1 MLLNDCPK
9 RKCVTI
15 PLANTAPY
23 TSARIIISYY
33 SSTQKKPYKY
43 VQRLYLKHGPLVVST
58 FKFPKESAHH
68 TLRVMLTAVCLYP
81 KFLKCV
87 PSVHSAYILKGWVK
101 AFCKVNARK
110 YMRLPLATLLKEA
123 SYSMENLKSLMFD
136 GRLTLT
142 SIPNVEDT
150 LINLHTNVLIA
161 TEFMIQ
167 RGVYSRPV
175 KQHSLW
181 RKK

>member
-1 MLLNDCPK
+1 MLLNGCPK
-9 RKCVTI
+9 KKCVTM

-23 TSARIIISYY
+23 TSARIII
-33 SSTQKKPYKY
+33 
-43 VQRLYLKHGPLVVST
+43 
-58 FKFPKESAHH
+58 F
-68 TLRVMLTAVCLYP
+68 
-81 KFLKCV
+81 
-87 PSVHSAYILKGWVK
+87 KGWVK

-110 YMRLPLATLLKEA
+110 YMSLPLATLLSEA
-123 SYSMENLKSLMFD
+123 SCSMENIKNLMSG

-161 TEFMIQ
+161 TELMIQ
-167 RGVYSRPV
+167 RGIYSRPV
-175 KQHSLW
+175 KQHSRW

>member
-9 RKCVTI
+9 RKCVTM
-15 PLANTAPY
+15 PLVNTDPY
-23 TSARIIISYY
+23 TSVRIIISYY
-33 SSTQKKPYKY
+33 SSTQKKSYKY
-43 VQRLYLKHGPLVVST
+43 VQRLYLKRGPLVVSM
-58 FKFPKESAHH
+58 FKFPKESALR

-81 KFLKCV
+81 KFLKYV

-110 YMRLPLATLLKEA
+110 YMRLPLMTLLKEA
-123 SYSMENLKSLMFD
+123 SYSMENIRSLMYG

-167 RGVYSRPV
+167 RGIYSRPA
-175 KQHSLW
+175 KQLSRW